1 MLSEEERKNSNLIIP
16 DPYPKG
22 KPVVQYPN
30 LDSAPNNP
38 LKKHLNINLW
48 NRLKYSKTKYGG
60 GIMNVVKPYDNAKVG
75 VVITDSDVPILNIRV

>member
-1 MLSEEERKNSNLIIP
+1 LLSEDERKNSNLIIP

-30 LDSAPNNP
+30 LDNAPNNA

-48 NRLKYSKTKYGG
+48 NRLKYSKTKHGG

-75 VVITDSDVPILNIRV
+75 VVLTDSDVPILKIRV